1 MESVLIKG
9 GGGGGGGVKRPK
21 NVPEVS
27 FVTLAPMQTTITDM
41 LPGILCGVACY
52 TSTH

>member
-9 GGGGGGGVKRPK
+9 GGGVGVKGP

-27 FVTLAPMQTTITDM
+27 FEKLAPMTIARAATNMSEETTN
-41 LPGILCGVACY
+41 
-52 TSTH
+52 S